1 MEYTPNS
8 IQRRTYSKT
17 FITLVFRVVLSGT
30 YIQSTEYD
38 FEYEFEKSF
47 ITTFPTA
54 INLMV
59 LEKKPKYIIG
69 KLACLV
75 EF

>member
-1 MEYTPNS
+1 MIVILKLIMIYNTNKPAS
-8 IQRRTYSKT
+8 SYS

-59 LEKKPKYIIG
+59 LEKNPNIQLG
-69 KLACLV
+69 N
-75 EF
+75 